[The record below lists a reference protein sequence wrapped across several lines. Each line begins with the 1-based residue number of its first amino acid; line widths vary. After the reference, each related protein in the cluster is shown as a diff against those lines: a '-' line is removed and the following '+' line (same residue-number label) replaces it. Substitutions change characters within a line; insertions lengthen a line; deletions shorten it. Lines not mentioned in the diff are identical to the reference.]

1 MIKTKTRYLF
11 IVILAALVAGCKDDD
26 NKPKGKYEHGAFIV
40 NEGGFGS
47 ANASVSF
54 FNTSTSETE
63 QSIAKVSGG
72 FPGDVAQS
80 LTFKDNKGYLVLNGS
95 SNIQIFDANTFDHL
109 STIKSSDVV
118 APRYIEVI
126 DDKAYIS
133 VWGPYNSDFELVDSY
148 VLVYDLKMSTV
159 VKKIDTDEGTENLL
173 YNGNYLFATN
183 FNFGASNT
191 LAVINPKDNSL
202 VKQIVL
208 SDGPSS
214 LVLDADN
221 KLWVACV
228 GGFGATTGKIY
239 RINSSSLAIETTISI
254 NGALGGDIAVTP
266 DKKNLLYT
274 VGNSVFK
281 IAIGNDAEASSPLFT
296 STEASSIYSFT
307 VNPDNGD
314 IWIGDP
320 LNYTSTGKTY
330 VYNADGTAKTS
341 FEVGISPTQFVFK

>member
-1 MIKTKTRYLF
+1 MIKMITRYLF
-11 IVILAALVAGCKDDD
+11 IVILATLAAGCKDDE

-47 ANASVSF
+47 ANGSVTF
-54 FNTSTSETE
+54 FNTSTSEAK
-63 QSIAKVSGG
+63 QNIAHVSGT

-80 LTFKDNKGYLVLNGS
+80 ITFKDDKAYLVLNGS
-95 SNIQIFDANTFDHL
+95 NNIQVFDANSFEHL
-109 STIKSSDVV
+109 NTITSTDIV
-118 APRYIEVI
+118 APRYVEVI

-133 VWGPYNSDFELVDSY
+133 VWGPYNSDFVLVDSY
-148 VLVYDLKMSTV
+148 VLVYDLKTSTV
-159 VKKIDTDEGTENLL
+159 VTKIDTDEGTENLL

-202 VKQIVL
+202 VKQIAL
-208 SDGPSS
+208 SDGPSG
-214 LVLDADN
+214 LVLDANN

-228 GGFGATTGKIY
+228 GGYGATTGKIY
-239 RINSSSLAIETTISI
+239 RINPSSLTIEATINI
-254 NGALGGDIAVTP
+254 NGTLGGDIAITP

-281 IAIGNDAEASSPLFT
+281 IDVGNDTEATSPLFT
-296 STEASSIYSFT
+296 SNEASSIYSFT